1 MYNKIVYNYYKM
13 IVDMDVEI
21 EDISD
26 DELELIE
33 KWIEGKDY

>member
-1 MYNKIVYNYYKM
+1 MYNKIVSDYYKM
-13 IVDMDVEI
+13 MVDMDVVV

-26 DELELIE
+26 EELELIE

>member
-33 KWIEGKDY
+33 KWIEGKNY

>member
-1 MYNKIVYNYYKM
+1 MYNKIVSDYYKM
-13 IVDMDVEI
+13 MVDMDVVI

>member
-1 MYNKIVYNYYKM
+1 MNNKIVCDYYKM

-21 EDISD
+21 EDMSD

>member
-33 KWIEGKDY
+33 KWIEGKDC

>member
-1 MYNKIVYNYYKM
+1 MYNKIVSDYYKM
-13 IVDMDVEI
+13 MVDMDVVI

-26 DELELIE
+26 EELELIE

>member
-1 MYNKIVYNYYKM
+1 MYNKIVCDYYKM

>member
-21 EDISD
+21 EDMSD